1 MKKSASFIIPC
12 LLIVLLP
19 VVQVVKAESFFRSE
33 NTVSTGKVIINGV
46 DMSADFKSVVGS
58 GVRAKKLI
66 KTEAFSKIT
75 IAGGFE
81 VEYQPGNFSVEI
93 EGDDNLINLP
103 RLIVQQDTLFVSI
116 NQSYK
121 TEQTLIVRIF
131 SPLLKAI
138 KVNGSSHVILKEV
151 SGEKLLVDLAGTV
164 DLVANGKVS
173 HLELKLE
180 GSGDADASQLEAD
193 SVTVTLNG
201 SGDAKVNAHNELNAS
216 VFGVGDIVYFGQ
228 PKKITRKV
236 VGVGDI
242 EPD

>member
-1 MKKSASFIIPC
+1 MKKLASFIIPC
-12 LLIVLLP
+12 LLIALISA
-19 VVQVVKAESFFRSE
+19 VQVVEAESFFRSE

-46 DMSADFKSVVGS
+46 DMSADFKGVVGS

-75 IAGGFE
+75 IAGGFD

-93 EGDDNLINLP
+93 EGDDNLIDLP
-103 RLIVQQDTLFVSI
+103 RLTVQQDTLFVSI

-131 SPLLKAI
+131 SPRLEVI
-138 KVNGSSHVILKEV
+138 KVNGSSHVILKNV

-164 DLVANGKVS
+164 DLLANGKVAG
-173 HLELKLE
+173 LELKLE
-180 GSGDADASQLEAD
+180 GSGDADASQLQAD
-193 SVTVTLNG
+193 IVTVTLNG
-201 SGDAKVNAHNELNAS
+201 SGDAKVNAQNELNAS

-228 PKKITRKV
+228 PKKITRKI